1 MVVGGDGCRNS
12 KLMSKTDS
20 RKYAGMNKTTAKK
33 KGGATKKTKEREKT
47 FNSVVK

>member
-1 MVVGGDGCRNS
+1 MVLGGDGCRNT

-33 KGGATKKTKEREKT
+33 KGGATKKTNNKD
-47 FNSVVK
+47 